1 MYNPKTILDTIPD
14 KFDSKTTTS
23 KRFKTDLYN
32 FIVKNGVRSILEIG
46 SSVGHTAYFLGH
58 FVDTFSCVEL
68 DRSRVDRVNKL
79 CENLDSVVCYRKDVY
94 RDAWDF
100 KYHDM
105 IIIDCVHYYKHV
117 KSDIENALKLKPI
130 YLVFDDYGLIPE
142 VKRAVDEYVDRSILQ
157 VELKVGHPMSTE
169 FYMCKSENITKDKR
183 LADSEGIICK
193 VL

>member
-1 MYNPKTILDTIPD
+1 MYDPEIILQNIPD

-23 KRFKTDLYN
+23 KRFKTELYN
-32 FIVKNGVRSILEIG
+32 FIIKNNVKSILEIG

-68 DRSRVDRVNKL
+68 DASRVVKIKNL
-79 CENLDSVVCYRKDVY
+79 CKDLDSVVCYRKDVY

-100 KYHDM
+100 EYHDM

-142 VKRAVDEYVDRSILQ
+142 VKRAVDEYVDR
-157 VELKVGHPMSTE
+157 
-169 FYMCKSENITKDKR
+169 NINQASHLPR
-183 LADSEGIICK
+183 SAGRC
-193 VL
+193 